1 MTWVLDT
8 CVLLD
13 VACNDKMFADCASR
27 AIQAKLDDTL
37 AEAWILSWQRTMRG
51 MNMFSVNAKAR

>member
-13 VACNDKMFADCASR
+13 LACNDKMFAACASR
-27 AIQAKLDDTL
+27 AIQAKLDDALTIAPITYVEL
-37 AEAWILSWQRTMRG
+37 APVGVVA
-51 MNMFSVNAKAR
+51 